1 MFPAAP
7 STSDAELLFLRSDTM
22 SRNAIWMIIG
32 GVAVLVSGVIGFGL
46 ALILNVDQISVH
58 FMSTMPILAGLG
70 LLWAGISVAR
80 TPNQVSVGPDGIRLE
95 GNGRRQGFAW
105 DQIGWATVGMP
116 GMGGRRMLLIYDT
129 QGKQLAGISDA
140 FDNFDALVELVKA
153 RVEARPDDTASR
165 LQKTKA
171 RRSSLI
177 CLVTGLLLMAAS
189 ISIGA
194 MTFYEQRAQKV
205 LDEKGVPGLGQIA
218 RRFTA
223 PNGVTRRIEYQ
234 VKTEKGLASK
244 RNVEVE
250 PKYWAELEGAT
261 TVPVMY
267 VPEEP
272 DISRLVFGEV
282 VDKND
287 PANNPIF
294 GYGLTG
300 GGLLVSLVI
309 FSAGVMQ
316 WFGWDI
322 DLDSK
327 TGRLSIKR
335 FGAGK

>member
-1 MFPAAP
+1 MFPASRPTAD
-7 STSDAELLFLRSDTM
+7 SELLFLRSDALA
-22 SRNAIWMIIG
+22 RNAIWMIFG
-32 GVAVLVSGVIGFGL
+32 GAALLASGIVGFGL
-46 ALILNVDQISVH
+46 AIALNVDQISVH

-80 TPNQVSVGPDGIRLE
+80 APNQVSVGPDGIKLE

-105 DQIGWATVGMP
+105 DQIGWASVGMP
-116 GMGGRRMLLIYDT
+116 GMGGRRMLQIYDT
-129 QGKQLAGISDA
+129 QGKRLAAISDA

-165 LQKTKA
+165 LQIKKA

-189 ISIGA
+189 ISIGG
-194 MTFYEQRAQKV
+194 MTFYEQRAQRL
-205 LDEKGVPGLGQIA
+205 LDERGVPGQGQIV
-218 RRFTA
+218 RHFTA

-234 VKTEKGLASK
+234 VKADKRLSSK
-244 RNVEVE
+244 RNIEVE
-250 PKYWAELEGAT
+250 PKYWAELEGAA

-272 DISRLVFGEV
+272 DISRLLYGEV
-282 VDKND
+282 IDKND

-294 GYGLTG
+294 GYGLAG

-309 FSAGVMQ
+309 FGAGLMQ

-327 TGRLSIKR
+327 SGALSIKR